1 MTRRPEV
8 KRSVY
13 AAPSHP
19 LGDTDPNVDL
29 TNVNDQRGMILSI
42 LCDFLEDDR
51 IADFSDWID
60 HVGFDLTALR
70 YPSDLAAAWLAHYR
84 RGRGYDVD
92 RALNDLLTWPPI
104 AAHIAHW
111 SEQPKRKVSASRGPG
126 KQRSGQPS
134 D

>member
-1 MTRRPEV
+1 MTRCPKV
-8 KRSVY
+8 KRSVN
-13 AAPSHP
+13 ASHQH
-19 LGDTDPNVDL
+19 LMGDLDQGVDL
-29 TNVNDQRGMILSI
+29 TKVTEQRGLILSI

-104 AAHIAHW
+104 AAHIAHL
-111 SEQPKRKVSASRGPG
+111 SEKPQRMVEASR
-126 KQRSGQPS
+126 
-134 D
+134 